1 MNAAECTDIN
11 MTMASGVISE
21 QNFRMSQFLGDQ
33 LTGPFISF
41 GVESEDLDMLKKSN
55 NKFVRSA
62 TEISERN
69 LTRIMFELAYKKPYE
84 ADNFFLDDWGG
95 VVLSAPSSRLSSAR
109 SLSRE
114 DSGYFRSPARE
125 EYSSLIVDDMEVTF
139 LSPGILD
146 EDRPSSKFRGTFH
159 VIIIGHAL
167 VPELI
172 GQTLLS
178 LATEEALLLIE
189 GKKYVVGPRRCDL
202 KEFKETFVELM
213 KDLGME
219 PLPYNTEYD
228 PSADDIVRYLFKRRI
243 FL

>member
-1 MNAAECTDIN
+1 MCTDIN
-11 MTMASGVISE
+11 MTMASGVICE
-21 QNFRMSQFLGDQ
+21 QNYRSGQYLGDQ

-41 GVESEDLDMLKKSN
+41 GVESDDAEMLKKCN

-62 TEISERN
+62 TDISEYN
-69 LTRIMFELAYKKPYE
+69 VTKLMFELAYKKAFE
-84 ADNFFLDDWGG
+84 GEDFFLDDWAG
-95 VVLSAPSSRLSSAR
+95 VNVTPVLSRMNSAR

-125 EYSSLIVDDMEVTF
+125 EYCSLIVDDIEIVF
-139 LSPGILD
+139 LSPGTLD
-146 EDRPSSKFRGTFH
+146 DDKPSSKFRGTFH

-167 VPELI
+167 VPQII
-172 GQTLLS
+172 GQNLLS
-178 LATEEALLLIE
+178 LATDEALLLIE
-189 GKKYVVGPRRCDL
+189 GKKYVVGPRRCEL

-219 PLPYNTEYD
+219 PLPFNTEYD
-228 PSADDIVRYLFKRRI
+228 PSTDDIVRYLFQRRV